1 MREIRYRELDR
12 ESFSRYGAFAAMAEP
27 DGEGS
32 APPRIGMPPVEF
44 FRDLLQSGLGLDT
57 VASFGVCR
65 VYRRPS
71 IVDASEYHDGACEA
85 ILPLDADV
93 VVHVAVGT
101 VPGRFPT
108 ELVEAF
114 RVPRGTMLALRP
126 GVWHHG
132 PFVLGAERA
141 SCLVALPERLYARD
155 CTEIRIPE
163 EGRVRISGEGLPE

>member
-1 MREIRYRELDR
+1 MREIRYRELNR
-12 ESFSRYGAFAAMAEP
+12 EAFSRYGSFAAMAEP
-27 DGEGS
+27 DGEGDN
-32 APPRIGMPPVEF
+32 PPKLGSPPVEF

-65 VYRRPS
+65 VSRRPS
-71 IVDASEYHDGACEA
+71 IVDASEFHDSSCEA
-85 ILPLDADV
+85 LLPLDADV
-93 VVHVAVGT
+93 VIHVAAATSGA
-101 VPGRFPT
+101 RFPS

-114 RVPRGTMLALRP
+114 LLPRGTMAVLRP

-155 CTEIRIPE
+155 CTEISIPE
-163 EGRVRISGEGLPE
+163 SDRVRIVGEGLF